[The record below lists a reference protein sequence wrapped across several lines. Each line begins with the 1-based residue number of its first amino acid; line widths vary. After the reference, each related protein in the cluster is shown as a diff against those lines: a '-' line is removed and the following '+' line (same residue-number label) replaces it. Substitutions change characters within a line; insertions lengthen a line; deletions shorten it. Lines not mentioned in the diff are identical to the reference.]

1 MRVGVFAKDTS
12 DDGLRFLKQIGVDDV
27 DLRLEYLDEYRTS
40 GSLTAASARRVVE
53 RYAGFGLRIN
63 VANTAIEHLWD
74 AYYGRPGADQQID
87 RLCEL
92 IRNIG
97 EAGIPLVGIKPN
109 NAQYLPPAGPPGHT
123 VGRGRGGYGRPGIN
137 FTDADRVMDAPL
149 GAVEPERIWDGYR
162 RIYEAALPV
171 AEEARVRLCQH
182 GNDPP
187 IPVYR
192 GIPHVLNSF
201 AAFDRLF
208 DEFPSPNNGMTYC
221 VGTRYESG
229 EDVLAGIAHFGSE
242 RIFNVH
248 FRNVIGPIPARGEYL
263 ETFLDDG
270 DMDMGAVVAALE
282 AAGYDGVL
290 NIDHIPILDIEQEW
304 DKKLATTWAV
314 AYAQALVTAADPKR
328 RAGGQDATA

>member
-1 MRVGVFAKDTS
+1 MRS
-12 DDGLRFLKQIGVDDV
+12 
-27 DLRLEYLDEYRTS
+27 
-40 GSLTAASARRVVE
+40 
-53 RYAGFGLRIN
+53 
-63 VANTAIEHLWD
+63 
-74 AYYGRPGADQQID
+74 
-87 RLCEL
+87 
-92 IRNIG
+92 
-97 EAGIPLVGIKPN
+97 
-109 NAQYLPPAGPPGHT
+109 
-123 VGRGRGGYGRPGIN
+123 
-137 FTDADRVMDAPL
+137 
-149 GAVEPERIWDGYR
+149 
-162 RIYEAALPV
+162 YEAEYVGGLWHWDYHHGSRKVVTAQG
-171 AEEARVRLCQH
+171 EEETGVRLCQH

-208 DEFPSPNNGMTYC
+208 REFPSSSNGMTYC

-229 EDVLAGIAHFGSE
+229 EDVLAGIAHFGPE

-304 DKKLATTWAV
+304 TRSWRPPGRWPTPRPWSPPPIPSGAPTDRFRRSPRGGPPSRAHLFAP
-314 AYAQALVTAADPKR
+314 ALPPR
-328 RAGGQDATA
+328 LRFRG

>member
-1 MRVGVFAKDTS
+1 
-12 DDGLRFLKQIGVDDV
+12 
-27 DLRLEYLDEYRTS
+27 
-40 GSLTAASARRVVE
+40 
-53 RYAGFGLRIN
+53 
-63 VANTAIEHLWD
+63 
-74 AYYGRPGADQQID
+74 
-87 RLCEL
+87 
-92 IRNIG
+92 
-97 EAGIPLVGIKPN
+97 
-109 NAQYLPPAGPPGHT
+109 
-123 VGRGRGGYGRPGIN
+123 
-137 FTDADRVMDAPL
+137 MDAPL

-162 RIYEAALPV
+162 RVYEAALPV
-171 AEEARVRLCQH
+171 AEEAGVLLCQH

-192 GIPHVLNSF
+192 GVPHVLNSF

-208 DEFPSPNNGMTYC
+208 GEFPSPNNGMTYC

-229 EDVLAGIAHFGSE
+229 EDVLAGIAHFGAE

-270 DMDMGAVVAALE
+270 DMDMGAVVAALA

-290 NIDHIPILDIEQEW
+290 NIDHIPILDVEQEW

-314 AYAQALVTAADPKR
+314 AYAKALVTAADPR
-328 RAGGQDATA
+328 RREASREVVE